1 MDEVEDL
8 PGLPPA
14 EDIIQVVPGLDVKAK
29 RREMEMDKQ
38 KAQREA
44 RVRKV
49 DELGRAYG
57 TGYRKDAIA
66 QVWIKEGTGA
76 IHINSRPMDNYFPQ
90 FCHRHQVL
98 LPLRATDTLGKFDI
112 IAKATGGGMT
122 GQAGAV
128 RLGLARALQNFD
140 PDVYRPP
147 LRKEKLLTRDVRIV
161 ERKKPGKAKARK
173 SFQWVKR

>member
-1 MDEVEDL
+1 MRSKTCRAS
-8 PGLPPA
+8 PP
-14 EDIIQVVPGLDVKAK
+14 
-29 RREMEMDKQ
+29 RRISF
-38 KAQREA
+38 RWC
-44 RVRKV
+44 
-49 DELGRAYG
+49 RA
-57 TGYRKDAIA
+57 
-66 QVWIKEGTGA
+66 WM
-76 IHINSRPMDNYFPQ
+76 SRPNGGRWRWISRRPNARPACARSTSSAAPTARGTARMRSRR
-90 FCHRHQVL
+90 CGSR
-98 LPLRATDTLGKFDI
+98 RARGPSTSTAALWTTTSPSS
-112 IAKATGGGMT
+112 ATATRSSCPSGPPTPWGSSISSPRPRGGGMT